1 MTSSGGERGDWI
13 VVRQLEGM
21 PRRKPGRS
29 RGRRALASRGSL
41 KCGNPANRRVIESTG
56 VCSATEDVRFNYQLT
71 FLPSLT
77 AERRAV
83 PIRKSAA
90 RKLGDAL
97 DRASPSFR
105 RSSPRPPLQRWNSSK
120 LDGGGVDSSRDI
132 CSIFAGSSIRNRSR
146 WTRDDTIYLTRSKVF
161 SRRCFAKVKSG
172 PCTRDTQRFPSTIPF
187 RRKWNG
193 RARFLT
199 RLTRE
204 PRSTIRENVH
214 LSVRMEIIR

>member
-1 MTSSGGERGDWI
+1 
-13 VVRQLEGM
+13 M

-90 RKLGDAL
+90 RKLDDARSTVL
-97 DRASPSFR
+97 RPVSADPLPAPLFSVGIPRNSTEGASILRATS
-105 RSSPRPPLQRWNSSK
+105 
-120 LDGGGVDSSRDI
+120 
-132 CSIFAGSSIRNRSR
+132 
-146 WTRDDTIYLTRSKVF
+146 
-161 SRRCFAKVKSG
+161 
-172 PCTRDTQRFPSTIPF
+172 
-187 RRKWNG
+187 
-193 RARFLT
+193 ARFLPDL
-199 RLTRE
+199 RFVIEVDGLA
-204 PRSTIRENVH
+204 TIQF
-214 LSVRMEIIR
+214 I

>member
-1 MTSSGGERGDWI
+1 M
-13 VVRQLEGM
+13 VRQLEGM

-90 RKLGDAL
+90 RKLDDARSTVL
-97 DRASPSFR
+97 RPVSADPLPAPLFSVGIPRNSTEGASILRATS
-105 RSSPRPPLQRWNSSK
+105 
-120 LDGGGVDSSRDI
+120 
-132 CSIFAGSSIRNRSR
+132 
-146 WTRDDTIYLTRSKVF
+146 
-161 SRRCFAKVKSG
+161 
-172 PCTRDTQRFPSTIPF
+172 
-187 RRKWNG
+187 
-193 RARFLT
+193 ARFLPDL
-199 RLTRE
+199 RFVIEVDGLA
-204 PRSTIRENVH
+204 TIQF
-214 LSVRMEIIR
+214 I

>member
-1 MTSSGGERGDWI
+1 MTSSGGERGGRI

-90 RKLGDAL
+90 RKLDDARSTVL
-97 DRASPSFR
+97 RPVSADPLPAPLFSVGIPRNSTEGASILRATS
-105 RSSPRPPLQRWNSSK
+105 
-120 LDGGGVDSSRDI
+120 
-132 CSIFAGSSIRNRSR
+132 
-146 WTRDDTIYLTRSKVF
+146 
-161 SRRCFAKVKSG
+161 
-172 PCTRDTQRFPSTIPF
+172 
-187 RRKWNG
+187 
-193 RARFLT
+193 ARFLPDL
-199 RLTRE
+199 RFVIEVDGLA
-204 PRSTIRENVH
+204 TIQF
-214 LSVRMEIIR
+214 I

>member
-1 MTSSGGERGDWI
+1 MTSSGGERGGRI

-90 RKLGDAL
+90 RKLDDARSTVL
-97 DRASPSFR
+97 RPVSADPPPPPPPSSALEFLETRRRGR
-105 RSSPRPPLQRWNSSK
+105 RSFARHL
-120 LDGGGVDSSRDI
+120 LDFCRIFDS
-132 CSIFAGSSIRNRSR
+132 
-146 WTRDDTIYLTRSKVF
+146 
-161 SRRCFAKVKSG
+161 
-172 PCTRDTQRFPSTIPF
+172 
-187 RRKWNG
+187 
-193 RARFLT
+193 
-199 RLTRE
+199 
-204 PRSTIRENVH
+204 
-214 LSVRMEIIR
+214 

>member
-90 RKLGDAL
+90 RKLDDARSTVL
-97 DRASPSFR
+97 RPVSADPLPAPLFSVGIPRNSTEGASILRATS
-105 RSSPRPPLQRWNSSK
+105 
-120 LDGGGVDSSRDI
+120 
-132 CSIFAGSSIRNRSR
+132 
-146 WTRDDTIYLTRSKVF
+146 
-161 SRRCFAKVKSG
+161 
-172 PCTRDTQRFPSTIPF
+172 
-187 RRKWNG
+187 
-193 RARFLT
+193 ARFLPDL
-199 RLTRE
+199 RFVIEVDGLA
-204 PRSTIRENVH
+204 TIQF
-214 LSVRMEIIR
+214 I

>member
-1 MTSSGGERGDWI
+1 MTSSGGERGGRI

-90 RKLGDAL
+90 RKLDDA
-97 DRASPSFR
+97 
-105 RSSPRPPLQRWNSSK
+105 
-120 LDGGGVDSSRDI
+120 
-132 CSIFAGSSIRNRSR
+132 
-146 WTRDDTIYLTRSKVF
+146 
-161 SRRCFAKVKSG
+161 
-172 PCTRDTQRFPSTIPF
+172 
-187 RRKWNG
+187 
-193 RARFLT
+193 
-199 RLTRE
+199 
-204 PRSTIRENVH
+204 RSTVLRPVSADPLPPPPSSALEFLETRRRGRRFFARH
-214 LSVRMEIIR
+214 LLDFCRIFDS

>member
-1 MTSSGGERGDWI
+1 MSGAEGGGRI

-90 RKLGDAL
+90 RKLDDARSTVL
-97 DRASPSFR
+97 RPVSADPLPAPLFSVGIPRNSTEGASILRATS
-105 RSSPRPPLQRWNSSK
+105 
-120 LDGGGVDSSRDI
+120 
-132 CSIFAGSSIRNRSR
+132 
-146 WTRDDTIYLTRSKVF
+146 
-161 SRRCFAKVKSG
+161 
-172 PCTRDTQRFPSTIPF
+172 
-187 RRKWNG
+187 
-193 RARFLT
+193 ARFLPDL
-199 RLTRE
+199 RFVIEVDGLA
-204 PRSTIRENVH
+204 TIQF
-214 LSVRMEIIR
+214 I

>member
-1 MTSSGGERGDWI
+1 MTSSGGERGGRI

-97 DRASPSFR
+97 DRASTSFR
-105 RSSPRPPLQRWNSSK
+105 RSSPPFSVGIPRNSTE
-120 LDGGGVDSSRDI
+120 GA
-132 CSIFAGSSIRNRSR
+132 SILRATS
-146 WTRDDTIYLTRSKVF
+146 
-161 SRRCFAKVKSG
+161 
-172 PCTRDTQRFPSTIPF
+172 
-187 RRKWNG
+187 
-193 RARFLT
+193 ARFLPDL
-199 RLTRE
+199 RFVIEVDGLA
-204 PRSTIRENVH
+204 TIQF
-214 LSVRMEIIR
+214 I

>member
-1 MTSSGGERGDWI
+1 MTSSGGERGGRI

-90 RKLGDAL
+90 RKLDDA
-97 DRASPSFR
+97 
-105 RSSPRPPLQRWNSSK
+105 RSTVLRPVSADPLPAPLPPLQRWNSSK
-120 LDGGGVDSSRDI
+120 LDGGGVDPSRDI

-187 RRKWNG
+187 RRK
-193 RARFLT
+193 
-199 RLTRE
+199 
-204 PRSTIRENVH
+204 
-214 LSVRMEIIR
+214 

>member
-41 KCGNPANRRVIESTG
+41 KCCNPANRRVIESTG

-90 RKLGDAL
+90 RKLDDARSTVL
-97 DRASPSFR
+97 RPVSADPLPAPLFSVGIPRNSTEGASILRATS
-105 RSSPRPPLQRWNSSK
+105 
-120 LDGGGVDSSRDI
+120 
-132 CSIFAGSSIRNRSR
+132 
-146 WTRDDTIYLTRSKVF
+146 
-161 SRRCFAKVKSG
+161 
-172 PCTRDTQRFPSTIPF
+172 
-187 RRKWNG
+187 
-193 RARFLT
+193 ARFLPDL
-199 RLTRE
+199 RFVIEVDGLA
-204 PRSTIRENVH
+204 TIQF
-214 LSVRMEIIR
+214 I

>member
-90 RKLGDAL
+90 RKLDDA
-97 DRASPSFR
+97 
-105 RSSPRPPLQRWNSSK
+105 RSTVLRPVSADPLPPPLQRWNSSK

-146 WTRDDTIYLTRSKVF
+146 WTRDDTIYLTRVKGVF
-161 SRRCFAKVKSG
+161 EAVFRAKVKSG

-187 RRKWNG
+187 RRK
-193 RARFLT
+193 
-199 RLTRE
+199 
-204 PRSTIRENVH
+204 
-214 LSVRMEIIR
+214 

>member
-1 MTSSGGERGDWI
+1 MTSSGGERGGRI

-105 RSSPRPPLQRWNSSK
+105 RSSPPPSPLFSVGIPGNSTE
-120 LDGGGVDSSRDI
+120 GA
-132 CSIFAGSSIRNRSR
+132 SILRATS
-146 WTRDDTIYLTRSKVF
+146 
-161 SRRCFAKVKSG
+161 
-172 PCTRDTQRFPSTIPF
+172 
-187 RRKWNG
+187 
-193 RARFLT
+193 ARFLPDL
-199 RLTRE
+199 RFVIEVDGLA
-204 PRSTIRENVH
+204 TIQF
-214 LSVRMEIIR
+214 I

>member
-1 MTSSGGERGDWI
+1 MTSSGGERGGRI

-146 WTRDDTIYLTRSKVF
+146 WTRDDTIYLTRVKGVF
-161 SRRCFAKVKSG
+161 EAVFRAKVKSG

-187 RRKWNG
+187 RRK
-193 RARFLT
+193 
-199 RLTRE
+199 
-204 PRSTIRENVH
+204 
-214 LSVRMEIIR
+214 